1 MNRIRMNIAGLLAAL
16 LLAVPCASRG
26 NERAHTSP
34 QATQQFSNVQMQR
47 NNLALYVGN
56 SGNFAYDISSFSNW
70 GLRSIEHSAG
80 MVFAS
85 GLWIGGKVDGGVSVA
100 VSEYSTEFAPGSA
113 LGGMPEDPNF
123 IQLRVHR
130 LLRRYATT
138 SARDLDREVWNNEAL
153 SRGAPSANILPD
165 GSLDIPGDEVRWSVY
180 NDLDINPHTSP
191 IGHTL
196 PLGVE
201 VRHSTWAYDR
211 GGVLQNTVFMR
222 FQIQNRNPVP
232 ITEAWVGAWADPD
245 LGDSIDDVTGS
256 DSLRSMGFVW
266 NATNNDVLILNP
278 PPALGY
284 LVLQSPTGT
293 ATDAATR
300 PMRSFT
306 SYTNGGDPAN
316 GLETY
321 LLLQG
326 RDRFGN
332 VPRDPQNVSTRYMFA
347 GDPVANTGWIDVGAG
362 DKRMLLGSGPFN
374 LAPGQIVDF
383 VIAIVFDRGIDR
395 FESVQKL
402 QHAAD
407 QIRGA
412 WPNNLP
418 SLDAPDS
425 APRGLAIASV
435 WPNPV
440 RASLSLG
447 ITLPSSG
454 RVELELLDVS
464 GRVVATSSPGVL
476 APGRHTLSFD
486 REVAQ
491 LAPGIYHAR
500 LRHSSG
506 SVSRRVVV
514 TR

>member
-1 MNRIRMNIAGLLAAL
+1 MNRIRNASAWLIPAL
-16 LLAVPCASRG
+16 LLAVPCASRAS
-26 NERAHTSP
+26 ERAHTSP
-34 QATQQFSNVQMQR
+34 QASQMFSNVQMQR

-56 SGNFAYDISSFSNW
+56 SGNFAYDIMGSSNW
-70 GLRSIEHSAG
+70 GLRSIEHFAG

-113 LGGMPEDPNF
+113 LGGVPESPEL
-123 IQLRVHR
+123 IPLRVHQ
-130 LLRRYATT
+130 LLRHYDNAT
-138 SARDLDREVWNNEAL
+138 SRDLAREVWNNEAL
-153 SRGAPSANILPD
+153 SRGAPFANILPD

-180 NDLDINPHTSP
+180 NDLDVNAHTNP

-201 VRHSTWAYDR
+201 VRHTTWAYNR

-222 FQIQNRNPVP
+222 FQIQNRNTVP
-232 ITEAWVGAWADPD
+232 ITEAWVGAWVDPD
-245 LGDSIDDVTGS
+245 LGDFADDVTGS

-266 NATNNDVLILNP
+266 NATNNDVIIYNP

-293 ATDAATR
+293 AADAATR

-306 SYTNGGDPAN
+306 SYTNGADPLN

-321 LLLQG
+321 LSLQG

-332 VPRDPQNVSTRYMFA
+332 VRKDPQNTSTRYMFA
-347 GDPVANTGWIDVGAG
+347 GDPVTNTGWIDVGAG
-362 DKRMLLGSGPFN
+362 DKRMLLGSGPFT

-383 VIAIVFDRGIDR
+383 VIAIVCDRGIDR
-395 FESVQKL
+395 FDSVQRL

-407 QIRGA
+407 QIRAA
-412 WPNNLP
+412 WPDNLP
-418 SLDAPDS
+418 SLDAPD
-425 APRGLAIASV
+425 ALPRGLAIAST
-435 WPNPV
+435 WPNPA
-440 RASLSLG
+440 RASLSLA

-454 RVELELLDVS
+454 EVELELLDVS
-464 GRVVATSSPGVL
+464 GRIVAVSSPGML

-486 REVAQ
+486 REVAA

-500 LRHSSG
+500 LRHPTG